1 MKDLILWIGRDSELK
16 RKILFTFASKSSEK
30 VVLRCSKSFFDNSKA
45 HFTANWK
52 LARPAFRKQAG
63 SDPAKGGTP
72 VSLR

>member
-1 MKDLILWIGRDSELK
+1 MRDLILWIGRDKEFK

-30 VVLRCSKSFFDNSKA
+30 VVLRCSKSFDNSKA

-52 LARPAFRKQAG
+52 LAHPAFRKQAG

>member
-16 RKILFTFASKSSEK
+16 RKILFTFASKPSER

-45 HFTANWK
+45 HLPANWK
-52 LARPAFRKQAG
+52 LARPVFRKQAG

-72 VSLR
+72 VSLG